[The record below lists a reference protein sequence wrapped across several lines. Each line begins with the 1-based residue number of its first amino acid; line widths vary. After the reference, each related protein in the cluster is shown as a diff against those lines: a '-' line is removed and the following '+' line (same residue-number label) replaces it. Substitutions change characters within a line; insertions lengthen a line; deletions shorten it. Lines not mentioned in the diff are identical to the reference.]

1 MASGDGA
8 GSMQRRLAGPSA
20 GAAGGPAG
28 AAGSLAEPAG
38 QEEPAKG
45 RKPAAGVAWA
55 RVPATTANLGP
66 GFDCLGMALSGLEL
80 RAWLAPSSPDPASW
94 DRGEDEVTWDLHG
107 EGPATDPPGSNLV
120 VRAIKAAFAR
130 AGQRHPAAWRLE
142 VASTIPPARG
152 LGSSAAAIVAGLAA
166 ANQWLHRAGRPL
178 QGSELLDLAAGI
190 EGHADNVAA
199 ALLGGVVVAWREA
212 ASPEECE
219 RDEPAGPA
227 GPAGEEGAGCWR
239 ALSFRPRVPLYAV
252 LAIPDRDALTQ
263 EARAVLPD
271 VVRRRDA
278 VFNQSRVALLTLAL
292 TTGRT
297 DLLREAMRDR
307 LHQPYRM
314 RLFPWLER
322 MVARAEAA
330 GAEGACL
337 SGAGPSLL
345 ALARREEAGRVAEA
359 LRVGLRAE
367 GVPGRVLVCPVARQG
382 CRSGMTGK
390 WRGMRVRSH
399 RDRSL
404 ADVRARGSR
413 SAL

>member
-1 MASGDGA
+1 RA
-8 GSMQRRLAGPSA
+8 A
-20 GAAGGPAG
+20 GA
-28 AAGSLAEPAG
+28 
-38 QEEPAKG
+38 
-45 RKPAAGVAWA
+45 AWA

-80 RAWLAPSSPDPASW
+80 RTWLTPSSPDPASW
-94 DRGEDEVTWDLHG
+94 DRDPDEVAWDLHG

-178 QGSELLDLAAGI
+178 QGSELLDLAAGL

-212 ASPEECE
+212 PSPAGRE

-227 GPAGEEGAGCWR
+227 GEEGHGRWR

-271 VVRRRDA
+271 VIRRRDA

-292 TTGRT
+292 ATGRT
-297 DLLREAMRDR
+297 ELLREAMRDR

-322 MVARAEAA
+322 MVARAEEA

-345 ALARREEAGRVAEA
+345 ALARCQEAERVADA
-359 LRVGLRAE
+359 LRGALRAE
-367 GVPGRVLVCPVARQG
+367 GVPGRVVVCPVARQG
-382 CRSGMTGK
+382 YRSGMTGK
-390 WRGMRVRSH
+390 GRGTRMGSD